1 MILDYVACH
10 PLSGNLSTDIRSLL
24 GYLSDAIKKPVYD
37 YKNIQGNLN
46 CLSISDKNELAEIA
60 KEDRNLVFQAI
71 ISNTDRFNDIS
82 KAISLWQNF
91 LVINFLIMANSILE
105 KQNEQRFIDMLSA
118 QRHLYNVAKR
128 WNTVQVWFCV
138 IIVICV
144 NFIKLLLPKCN
155 GIFPV
160 SHETIFR
167 LITMYGVM
175 VLILQN
181 CLVSKIARYKL
192 LAARIQQLFDCSLF
206 QLNWSKALCGEKPQ
220 PEIISRNLGK
230 EDIDKL
236 YDWYSLE
243 ISPLNQEKS
252 TLVCMRSNVYY
263 DCRIRQ
269 IYTKY
274 LKYFM
279 GFILLLLLVVFGIQ
293 NTNLW
298 DIVVMGI
305 VPLLPA
311 VKWLYDVHR
320 QNTTNLKSLAN
331 IKSLLNSALDKARRN
346 EPVALSDLEQIQNFI
361 FIHRKT
367 SFMIPSWVYYLL
379 RKQSEKDMNYS
390 VKQIVQDIL

>member
-1 MILDYVACH
+1 
-10 PLSGNLSTDIRSLL
+10 
-24 GYLSDAIKKPVYD
+24 
-37 YKNIQGNLN
+37 
-46 CLSISDKNELAEIA
+46 
-60 KEDRNLVFQAI
+60 
-71 ISNTDRFNDIS
+71 
-82 KAISLWQNF
+82 
-91 LVINFLIMANSILE
+91 
-105 KQNEQRFIDMLSA
+105 
-118 QRHLYNVAKR
+118 
-128 WNTVQVWFCV
+128 
-138 IIVICV
+138 
-144 NFIKLLLPKCN
+144 
-155 GIFPV
+155 
-160 SHETIFR
+160 
-167 LITMYGVM
+167 MYGVL

-181 CLVSKIARYKL
+181 CFVSKIARYKL

-206 QLNWSKALCGEKPQ
+206 QLNWNKALCGEKPQ
-220 PEIISRNLGK
+220 PEDISRNLGK
-230 EDIDKL
+230 ENINQL

-263 DCRIRQ
+263 DYRIRQ
-269 IYTKY
+269 LYTNCMVF
-274 LKYFM
+274 LIGLIM
-279 GFILLLLLVVFGIQ
+279 LLLLVFFGIQ

-298 DIVVMGI
+298 DIVTMGI

-331 IKSLLNSALDKARRN
+331 IKSLLNSALDKAGRN

-367 SFMIPSWVYYLL
+367 SFMIPSWVYNLL